1 MFVILLDKFKL
12 VQRDGAVQYSG
23 RELSPAMW
31 SRSPS
36 DLVQLIRYRVAGR
49 RVVVEGKPVVRVI
62 GMLSKVEEDGRRF
75 TGRQASILLLDPR
88 KTTSVT
94 DSTIFK
100 GELKGVTY
108 ERISYRNSKGLR
120 GERADLLQLGLR
132 FRAILRV

>member
-100 GELKGVTY
+100 GELKGVTFY
-108 ERISYRNSKGLR
+108 SSGSDSVPSSESDHGSSDTHSSSLST
-120 GERADLLQLGLR
+120 LS
-132 FRAILRV
+132 